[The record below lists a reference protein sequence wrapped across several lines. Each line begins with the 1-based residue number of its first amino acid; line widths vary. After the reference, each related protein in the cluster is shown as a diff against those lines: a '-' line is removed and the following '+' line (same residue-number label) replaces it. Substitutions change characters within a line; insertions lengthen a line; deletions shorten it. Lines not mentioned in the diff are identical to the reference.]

1 MAEAAPVSGLRRML
15 VTATGML
22 ASFTMVLSGTIV
34 NVASPDVMGAFG
46 VGLDKAQFLATAYIA
61 TMTAS
66 QLLNA
71 WFVGTFGQRSAF
83 VIVLVVF
90 VLGSVICATSPDI
103 DVVIL
108 GRVMQGFAAGVVQP
122 LVMVVIF
129 QVFPKEERG
138 LAMGI
143 YSMGLVLALGLGPVV
158 GGITVDL
165 LGWRYIFMVPIPLVT
180 LAFALGVVFIPAG
193 RREGARR
200 AFDWVGYG
208 LLCVG
213 LFCLMSAI
221 ANGQREGWASD
232 RIVAQFAIGAAA
244 SIGFVRS
251 QLRASA
257 ALLDLTLFVNPRFA
271 AAALVTFVFGIG
283 NFAMNYLV
291 PVYGQLVQGYTPTV
305 AGFLLLPAALAAL
318 TVFPIIGRLS
328 DRTAPQVPVMGGLV
342 LFALGAALLSTT
354 DVNTTFW
361 TMAWFAV
368 ISRFGMGFITPPLVA
383 SALRALPPEQL
394 NHGSGTI
401 NFCRQLG
408 GAMGINVL
416 VACLELRTQFHGDAL
431 TATQSAGNTAT
442 RELIARVGQLLG
454 DTGLGP
460 DLRQALALDHLGS
473 MIVAQARTMAFQ
485 DGFMIIT
492 TVFVLALLPAWMLG
506 RSQRAA

>member
-1 MAEAAPVSGLRRML
+1 ML

-22 ASFTMVLSGTIV
+22 ASFTMVLTGTIV

-408 GAMGINVL
+408 GAFGINSL
-416 VACLELRTQFHGDAL
+416 VAFIERRTEFHAEAFG
-431 TATQSAGNTAT
+431 ATQRPDNAT
-442 RELIARVGQLLG
+442 TVELVERTRSLIAESGLPDAVSQLLA
-454 DTGLGP
+454 LHH
-460 DLRQALALDHLGS
+460 LRDMVG
-473 MIVAQARTMAFQ
+473 AQADTRAFQ
-485 DGFMIIT
+485 DGFYMIAA
-492 TVFVLALLPAWMLG
+492 VFFIAMFPAWWMG
-506 RSQRAA
+506 RQHQRH